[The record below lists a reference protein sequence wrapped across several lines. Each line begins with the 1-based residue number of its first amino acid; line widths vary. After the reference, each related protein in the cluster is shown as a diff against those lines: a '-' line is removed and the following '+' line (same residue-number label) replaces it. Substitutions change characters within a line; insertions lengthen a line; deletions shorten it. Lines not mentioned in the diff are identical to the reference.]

1 MMKRIEEPNS
11 LRKGMDCDGKS
22 MTSPPGSEERFTMI
36 MRRNG
41 SLPRSV
47 FLSL

>member
-1 MMKRIEEPNS
+1 MMKTIEEPNS
-11 LRKGMDCDGKS
+11 LRKGMDRGGKS
-22 MTSPPGSEERFTMI
+22 MTSLSGSEERFAMI
-36 MRRNG
+36 ACRNG

>member
-1 MMKRIEEPNS
+1 MKRIEEPNS
-11 LRKGMDCDGKS
+11 LRKEMDRGGKS
-22 MTSPPGSEERFTMI
+22 MTSLSGSEKRLMMI

-41 SLPRSV
+41 SLPRSA